1 MTLSASTKKVF
12 ECVTFTSKSGFRG
25 IVFRCQLANLQL
37 FSYECLDE
45 LFFYNSCEDGHT
57 DYFKFEC
64 FVTFSSASR
73 LFGKTEGGLGL
84 KCQYKQQNGIQGT
97 VVVISTYSV
106 VGVVTLVSASVGI
119 EAKVNTT
126 YKCASPTVI
135 TVATANVNFTD
146 MRLEAYMPGNE
157 LSRNG
162 RWMLKIFTFEW
173 F

>member
-1 MTLSASTKKVF
+1 ML
-12 ECVTFTSKSGFRG
+12 
-25 IVFRCQLANLQL
+25 
-37 FSYECLDE
+37 
-45 LFFYNSCEDGHT
+45 
-57 DYFKFEC
+57 
-64 FVTFSSASR
+64 
-73 LFGKTEGGLGL
+73 
-84 KCQYKQQNGIQGT
+84 
-97 VVVISTYSV
+97 ISTYSV

-135 TVATANVNFTD
+135 AVATANVNFTD

-162 RWMLKIFTFEW
+162 RWMLKAFTFEW

>member
-1 MTLSASTKKVF
+1 MNAWMSF
-12 ECVTFTSKSGFRG
+12 F
-25 IVFRCQLANLQL
+25 
-37 FSYECLDE
+37 
-45 LFFYNSCEDGHT
+45 FFYNSCEDGHT

>member
-1 MTLSASTKKVF
+1 MATLIILNLSALT
-12 ECVTFTSKSGFRG
+12 C
-25 IVFRCQLANLQL
+25 
-37 FSYECLDE
+37 
-45 LFFYNSCEDGHT
+45 
-57 DYFKFEC
+57 
-64 FVTFSSASR
+64 SSASR

-84 KCQYKQQNGIQGT
+84 KCQYEQQNGIQGT
-97 VVVISTYSV
+97 VVISTYSV

-146 MRLEAYMPGNE
+146 MRLEAYMLGNE